1 VCVCEVYEEQLLSEG
16 LITDN
21 MSQRVVT
28 SLPKC
33 LSDSTMR
40 GSRESLRSSRDSLPG
55 SSTDSLQRDSDDSLH
70 HVSSLGSTGR
80 SASTTALTDSQVSTE
95 RQWRRQTRGV
105 GCVRTPW
112 HPLSRRC
119 IIFLTQDS
127 ALCN

>member
-1 VCVCEVYEEQLLSEG
+1 VSVCVCEVYEEQLLSEG

-80 SASTTALTDSQVSTE
+80 SASTTALTDSQVSTDRHVVKFITE
-95 RQWRRQTRGV
+95 LFGDSDVKRGQNLE
-105 GCVRTPW
+105 TE
-112 HPLSRRC
+112 
-119 IIFLTQDS
+119 TE
-127 ALCN
+127 A